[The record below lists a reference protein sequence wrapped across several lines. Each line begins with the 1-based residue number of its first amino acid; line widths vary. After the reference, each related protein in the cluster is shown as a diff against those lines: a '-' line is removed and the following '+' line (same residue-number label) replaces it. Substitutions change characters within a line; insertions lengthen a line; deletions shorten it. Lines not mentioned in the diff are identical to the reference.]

1 MRLVSAFQL
10 QDDLLDVYG
19 DTATFGKN
27 IGGDILCNK
36 KTFLLINALRLAN
49 KEQAEALRSWMDKK
63 EFDPAQKIQAFTSI
77 YNELQL
83 KQLTEN
89 KIQAYYD
96 ASVENLKAL
105 QVAPEK
111 LTILKEV
118 CDHLMHRQS

>member
-1 MRLVSAFQL
+1 MQ
-10 QDDLLDVYG
+10 QE
-19 DTATFGKN
+19 N
-27 IGGDILCNK
+27 I
-36 KTFLLINALRLAN
+36 LIDQRSQTAN

-96 ASVENLKAL
+96 ASVENLNAL